1 MKKTITYW
9 MFAMLFAFVG
19 VLSANAQKL
28 NVTELRW
35 EQLADMNTARMA
47 HRIFPSG
54 DNFVVVGGHTTGF
67 EREQSAEI
75 YKDGAWQYV
84 TPGPS
89 VPHDNAGSV
98 TLADGRTL
106 VFGGLGGDSG
116 TGGGIMG
123 IDIYDPATE
132 SFSAAG
138 SMTTGRTM
146 CNGVA
151 VGDKVFM
158 MGAYMGYSEI
168 IDVWSNGS
176 VSALENSLNNGDM
189 YPYLLPKSDETAFL
203 VVGNAGR
210 YSYLST
216 VDKVDTSTGEI
227 TQITMNVFDEW
238 KPWWPGE
245 GADTPDFSIGNGRY
259 LLLCQNM
266 SNSEAFGVVLVDAD
280 AETAQLLLT
289 LPSQILNDRVSW
301 SGYLITNPAKGEA
314 YVIKSIKVNND
325 SYTYFIAT
333 IDYNNGVVKEIATA
347 EELPVSGVYSGFA
360 ILSDGRILVTGGS
373 KTGESNFDAH
383 NMVFALTPNGGTV
396 ISSFIPINETNFP
409 DEIFRNYLLSQDYG
423 SDGMITDEEIAEIT
437 CIDVEER
444 GIASLKG
451 IELFT
456 ALTTLWCGVNQLT
469 TIDVSKNTALTTLIC
484 IDNQL
489 TSLDVS
495 KNTVLTYLDCDYN
508 QLTSLDVSKNAA
520 LESFYCGV
528 NQLTSL
534 DVSKNTA
541 LTDLGCAYNQL
552 TSLDV
557 SKNTVLTYLFCHV
570 NQLTSLDVSNNTAL
584 EWLDC
589 SGNQLTSLDVS
600 KNTVL
605 TYLECDNNQI
615 KGSAMDA
622 FVESLPNVNNGEM
635 YVIWNEDEGNVMT
648 ITQVAAAK
656 AKGWIPYYYD
666 GTDWQEYAGSDPSG
680 IEALKNSKVEGL
692 KYYDLQGRRVVNPT
706 KGVYIINGRKV
717 VLKNE

>member
-1 MKKTITYW
+1 MYICTDIPEIINYLTNKKQKLMKKSITNW
-9 MFAMLFAFVG
+9 MFAMIVAFVG

-54 DNFVVVGGHTTGF
+54 DNFVVAGGHTTGF

-75 YKDGAWQYV
+75 FKDGVWQYV

-89 VPHDNAGSV
+89 IPHDNAGSV

-106 VFGGLGGDSG
+106 VFGGHNGDLG
-116 TGGGIMG
+116 TGWGATA
-123 IDIYDPATE
+123 IDIYDPTTE
-132 SFSAAG
+132 SFSSG
-138 SMTTGRTM
+138 GNMTVGRAM
-146 CNGVA
+146 CCGVS
-151 VGDKVFM
+151 VGDKAFM
-158 MGAYMGYSEI
+158 MGDYWGYSEI

-176 VSALENSLNNGDM
+176 VSALESRLNYGVM
-189 YPYLLPKSDETAFL
+189 YPYLLPKSDETAFF
-203 VVGNAGR
+203 VISPSR
-210 YSYLST
+210 SS
-216 VDKVDTSTGEI
+216 VDKVDTNTGEI
-227 TQITMNVFDEW
+227 TQITMSIFDEW
-238 KPWWPGE
+238 KPMWPGE
-245 GADTPDFSIGNGRY
+245 GADTPDFSIGGGRY
-259 LLLCQNM
+259 LILCQKNM
-266 SNSEAFGVVLVDAD
+266 LNSEAFGIVLVDAD
-280 AETAQLLLT
+280 AETAQLLVT
-289 LPSQILNDRVSW
+289 LPSQVLNDRVSW
-301 SGYLITNPAKGEA
+301 SGYMITNPTKGEA
-314 YVIKSIKVNND
+314 YVIKSIKVSSD

-333 IDYNNGVVKEIATA
+333 VDYSNGVVKEIATA

-383 NMVFALTPNGGTV
+383 NMVLALTPNGGTV

-437 CIDVEER
+437 TIEVVEK

-456 ALTTLWCGVNQLT
+456 ALEQLFCQNNQLT
-469 TIDVSKNTALTTLIC
+469 SLDVSNNTALTYLDC
-484 IDNQL
+484 ENNQL

-495 KNTVLTYLDCDYN
+495 KNTALECFYCGSN
-508 QLTSLDVSKNAA
+508 QLTSLDVSKNTM
-520 LESFYCGV
+520 LTDLGCGN

-541 LTDLGCAYNQL
+541 LTMLWCQNLQLVSLDISKNTALEWLKCSDNQL

-557 SKNTVLTYLFCHV
+557 SKNTALT
-570 NQLTSLDVSNNTAL
+570 
-584 EWLDC
+584 
-589 SGNQLTSLDVS
+589 G
-600 KNTVL
+600 
-605 TYLECDNNQI
+605 LECDGNQI

-622 FVESLPNVNNGEM
+622 LVESLPNVRNGEM

-680 IEALKNSKVEGL
+680 IEALKNSKVEKL
-692 KYYDLQGRRVVNPT
+692 KYYDLQGRRIENPT

-717 VLKNE
+717 VVKNE